1 MIFRSRARLR
11 LGRPAQ
17 IEMNASLGS
26 IWNSAQ
32 PILANLRIGDWALLI
47 LFGATLLVVSS
58 LRERYLLIWTAGW
71 AMLLTS
77 RIVGGYWAAL
87 WIPSRYAAAVEQTAF
102 IVASGLFAAA
112 ILFYVR
118 DRNLLPAL
126 AAITFCVAAF
136 SVARALLWVDSLPL
150 RFALEVSYR
159 IILLAASIVIL
170 RARRGRFEPWA
181 WLLALCLLTEHLN
194 WTPLTN
200 QIPAALSVS
209 AEVLLGL
216 SMLVMVFA
224 EAHTRGQ
231 RLRVLQAITDSAV
244 LAQQQGGMMQ
254 DTLLELQRVTHSK
267 AAWFRL
273 IEGGHLVA
281 THAVGMS
288 PEFLRDS
295 GIVEL
300 SESVTQTLQRGKP
313 VVSHRAGAAPED
325 ADLLKFEKILYVVT
339 VPVLGKKTSAGLLML
354 GSSAATRL
362 TNEEIEFLGTCGRQ
376 LGIAIENF
384 RLQEQALRSQRQ
396 WRNTFDSVH
405 DIILAHD
412 SEFRII
418 KANQVLLE
426 QLEMASADVIGST
439 CESVLPHKLGEWTG
453 CPYCSRGT
461 EEITEGADPC
471 FGGFSTVSTS
481 SYSEQGS
488 KPKGTIHI
496 VRDITDRRSAEE
508 KYRLLFE
515 QVQEGVYVATPSG
528 RLLDCNDAF
537 VRMLGYD
544 GREELLALNLEQDI
558 RVDAAQRAAFQK
570 AIEQQNYVRD
580 FEVTLRRKNGT
591 LLLAAESSF
600 ATRDGA
606 GRIERFQGFVL
617 DVTEKRR
624 TEDEMRRRN
633 RELNALN
640 AMAVVATQS
649 FDLDEILNL
658 TLRQVVSLFGAES
671 GAVYLSDSDAPT
683 FRRRAAWG
691 PRSRDKSRP
700 SEVNFAEGFGDLVMR
715 SRAEVITAE
724 YRPHLTGLVADFI
737 RSDSDGSWIWVLF
750 WGKDNPIGIMGL
762 RTYAEYQYS
771 TGEENLM
778 VAISRQLATTIEK
791 VRLYEETCKAYEDL
805 RRTQEQLLQSE
816 KMSAVG
822 QLIAGV
828 AHELNNPLTAILG
841 YAQLLESE
849 GLNERAQDYVGKMFK
864 QAQRTHRVV
873 QNLLSFARQRKPE
886 RVEVD
891 IRRILEET
899 VALRDY
905 DLKVNNIAVEKD
917 LGLEPALVVAD
928 THQIEQVFLNI
939 INNAVDAVLETG
951 RSGKLTVRVYCQKGD
966 VCAQFADD
974 GPGIK
979 DPKRI
984 FDPFYTTKNVG
995 KGTGLGLSICYGIVK
1010 EHGGDITAHNAPEGG
1025 AVIEV
1030 RLPRAMAVDEVVEP
1044 TPVAPAQRLGAI
1056 QGRVLL
1062 VEEEEAVL
1070 EFERDVLMGA
1080 GANVVTATKSED
1092 VKTRLLS
1099 EPFDAVIMSGKMPSD
1114 WHAKEAY
1121 QWLQQNC
1128 PTMEHHVLFT
1138 FSNGVEQADGRG
1150 FLQENNVPYLVKPF
1164 EVADLISH
1172 ARRLLQK
1179 AQAAAASAN

>member
-1 MIFRSRARLR
+1 MNDFLWSTWNLAQPALAGLKAGEWALVIM
-11 LGRPAQ
+11 LG
-17 IEMNASLGS
+17 ASLLVL
-26 IWNSAQ
+26 SA
-32 PILANLRIGDWALLI
+32 
-47 LFGATLLVVSS
+47 
-58 LRERYLLIWTAGW
+58 LRERYLLVWTAGW
-71 AMLLTS
+71 TALLGARLAGVHGAAMQIPA
-77 RIVGGYWAAL
+77 RYVPAAEQ
-87 WIPSRYAAAVEQTAF
+87 AAFVIAV
-102 IVASGLFAAA
+102 GLFAGAV
-112 ILFYVR
+112 FVYVR
-118 DRNLLPAL
+118 ARNLLAPL
-126 AAITFCVAAF
+126 AAITV
-136 SVARALLWVDSLPL
+136 SVAGFAVARVVLWPDSLPL
-150 RFALEVSYR
+150 RVALEVSYR
-159 IILLAASIVIL
+159 IILLTAALALL
-170 RARRGRFEPWA
+170 RGRRGRWEFWT
-181 WLLALCLLTEHLN
+181 WLLATSLLVQHLS
-194 WTPLTN
+194 WPPFTN
-200 QIPAALSVS
+200 ELPVKLVVAS
-209 AEVLLGL
+209 EVLLGL
-216 SMLVMVFA
+216 SMLLVVFG
-224 EAHTRGQ
+224 EARARGR
-231 RLRVLQAITDSAV
+231 RLSVLRALTESIV
-244 LAQQQGGMMQ
+244 LAQQQGGMM
-254 DTLLELQRVTHSK
+254 DDALGELQRLTKSK

-281 THAVGMS
+281 THAVGVS
-288 PEFLRDS
+288 SDFLREV
-295 GIVEL
+295 GIAEL
-300 SESVTQTLQRGKP
+300 TESVSQLLERGKATTAHVEEASLEGGELLRSENLRYVTIVP
-313 VVSHRAGAAPED
+313 VV
-325 ADLLKFEKILYVVT
+325 
-339 VPVLGKKTSAGLLML
+339 GKKTPIGLLVL
-354 GSSAATRL
+354 GRVRARRL
-362 TNEEIEFLGTCGRQ
+362 TAEELEFLETCGRH

-384 RLQEQALRSQRQ
+384 RLLEQTLRSQRQ

-412 SEFRII
+412 ADYRII
-418 KANQVLLE
+418 KANQILLE
-426 QLEMASADVIGST
+426 QLELASADVIGST
-439 CESVLPHKLGEWTG
+439 CESVLPHRLGEWTG
-453 CPYCSRGT
+453 CPYCARGG
-461 EEITEGADPC
+461 EEVSEGADPC
-471 FGGFSTVSTS
+471 FGGFSAVSTS
-481 SYSEQGS
+481 SYTEQGS
-488 KPKGTIHI
+488 KQKGTIHI
-496 VRDITDRRSAEE
+496 VRDITERHSAEE
-508 KYRLLFE
+508 KYRLLFD

-528 RLLDCNDAF
+528 HLLDCNDAF
-537 VRMLGYD
+537 VHMLGYE
-544 GREELLALNLEQDI
+544 GRGELLTLNLDQDI
-558 RVDAAQRAAFQK
+558 RVDAGQREAFHK
-570 AIEQQNYVRD
+570 DIEQHNYVRN
-580 FEVTLRRKNGT
+580 FEVTMRRKNGT

-600 ATRDGA
+600 ATRDA
-606 GRIERFQGFVL
+606 GGKIERFQGFVL

-683 FRRRAAWG
+683 YRRRAAWG

-700 SEVNFAEGFGDLVMR
+700 AEVSFAEGFGDLVMR

-724 YRPHLTGLVADFI
+724 YLPHLTGTVKEFI

-750 WGKDNPIGIMGL
+750 WGKDSPIGIMGL
-762 RTYAEYQYS
+762 RSHADHEYS
-771 TGEENLM
+771 SGEENLM

-886 RVEVD
+886 RSEVD
-891 IRRILEET
+891 IRRVLEET
-899 VALRDY
+899 LALRDY
-905 DLKVNNIAVEKD
+905 DLKVNNIVVEKD
-917 LGLEPALVVAD
+917 LGAQAALVVAD
-928 THQIEQVFLNI
+928 PHQIEQVFLNI

-951 RSGKLTVRVYCQKGD
+951 RSGKLKIRVYCERGEA
-966 VCAQFADD
+966 CAQFADD

-984 FDPFYTTKNVG
+984 FDPFYTTKSVG

-1010 EHGGDITAHNAPEGG
+1010 EHGGDITARNASEGG

-1030 RLPRAMAVDEVVEP
+1030 RLPMAVAAGAVVEAA
-1044 TPVAPAQRLGAI
+1044 PVAAPRRQGAI

-1070 EFERDVLMGA
+1070 EFERDVLIGA
-1080 GANVVTATKSED
+1080 GANVVTAMHSDD

-1099 EPFDAVIMSGKMPSD
+1099 EPFDALIMNGKMPAD
-1114 WHAKEAY
+1114 WNAREAY
-1121 QWLQQNC
+1121 LWLK
-1128 PTMEHHVLFT
+1128 EHCAEMQKHVLFT
-1138 FSNGVEQADGRG
+1138 FSNGVEQGDERA
-1150 FLQENNVPYLVKPF
+1150 FLQEHNVPYLVKPF
-1164 EVADLISH
+1164 EVAELILQ

-1179 AQAAAASAN
+1179 AHAAAASAD